1 MKSHN
6 ICRLDDLV
14 VLRGLANT
22 KTQAKS
28 YIMAGLVFHGH
39 TRLDK
44 PGHKV
49 KANIE
54 IYLRKKPH
62 PWVSRGGI
70 KLAHALDHFQLS
82 VKQKVCMDIGSS
94 TGGFTDVLL
103 SNGAKRVYA
112 VDSGKGQLDWRLR
125 NMEKV
130 VTLEKT
136 NARHLT
142 PQQIPEPVQIVTC
155 DASFISLTKILP
167 TPLTFAED
175 KAYLVALIKPQFETS
190 PEHISKGGVVRDPRH
205 HHSACEKI
213 RSWITMQTPWTPLG
227 IEPSPITGPKG
238 NREFLIA
245 ARLNS

>member
-1 MKSHN
+1 MQRQH
-6 ICRLDDLV
+6 IFRLDDLL
-14 VLRGLANT
+14 VLRGIAT
-22 KTQAKS
+22 SKTQAKA
-28 YIMAGLVFHGH
+28 YIMAGLVFHGD

-49 KANIE
+49 KADIE
-54 IYLRKKPH
+54 VYLREKPH

-70 KLAHALDHFQLS
+70 KLAHAIDRFQLS
-82 VKQKVCMDIGSS
+82 IKQKVCMDIGSS

-112 VDSGKGQLDWRLR
+112 VDSGKGQLDWGLR
-125 NMEKV
+125 KMEQV

-142 PQQIPEPVQIVTC
+142 PHQIPEAIQIITC

-167 TPLTFAED
+167 TPLTLAADE
-175 KAYLVALIKPQFETS
+175 AHLIALIKPQFETS
-190 PEHISKGGVVRDPRH
+190 REHISKGGVVRDPEIH
-205 HHSACEKI
+205 QSVCEKI
-213 RSWITMQTPWTPLG
+213 SNWITMETSWTPLG

-238 NREFLIA
+238 NREFLIVA
-245 ARLNS
+245 QLKS